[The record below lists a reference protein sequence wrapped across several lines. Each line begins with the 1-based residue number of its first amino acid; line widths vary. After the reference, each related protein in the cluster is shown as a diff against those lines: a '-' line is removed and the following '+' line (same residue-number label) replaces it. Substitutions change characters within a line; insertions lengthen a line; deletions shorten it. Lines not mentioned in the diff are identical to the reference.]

1 MPMKKLKAYIELAR
15 IDKPIGIYLL
25 LWPSLLGLFLAS
37 LNSNISLKNVL
48 IVILGSLLVRSCG
61 CVINDIS
68 DLKIDR
74 LVQRTAGRPLAT
86 GECIRGMG
94 ILLCSWFT
102 VTFSFNIY
110 QYINNQNINILCSIN
125 SAVPTFQKIHS
136 STPIYYRDYIWLRIN
151 NCLLASI

>member
-1 MPMKKLKAYIELAR
+1 MTMKKLKAYIELAR

-74 LVQRTAGRPLAT
+74 LFQRTA
-86 GECIRGMG
+86 
-94 ILLCSWFT
+94 
-102 VTFSFNIY
+102 
-110 QYINNQNINILCSIN
+110 
-125 SAVPTFQKIHS
+125 AVSYTHLTQPTK
-136 STPIYYRDYIWLRIN
+136 
-151 NCLLASI
+151 A